1 MSDKDLNEI
10 QTKIALL
17 EKDAKTGEQ
26 IHRRL
31 EIAIDKLSDCAI
43 SLKGMLAQQEQKLTK
58 AEQTDEDI
66 FITLEARRKEWDND
80 LKELH
85 SRITTNTKELREHQI
100 QSENNMLNELRHMR
114 QQLSERVGV
123 LEKWRWLIIGGS
135 IIIGLMMS
143 NPSGNLWDFLN
154 QSLDFFHSFCYNISM
169 SSYIDIK
176 FINLLSTRLPKF
188 KRKSEYL
195 FNFRC
200 PHCGDSQKSLTK
212 ARGFV
217 YKKE

>member
-1 MSDKDLNEI
+1 MADDLSKI

-43 SLKGMLAQQEQKLTK
+43 SLKGMLVQQEQKLTR
-58 AEQTDEDI
+58 AEQTDDDI
-66 FITLEARRKEWDND
+66 FVTLEARRKEWDND

-85 SRITTNTKELREHQI
+85 SRITSNTKELREHQI

-143 NPSGNLWDFLN
+143 NPSGNLWEFLN
-154 QSLDFFHSFCYNISM
+154 
-169 SSYIDIK
+169 
-176 FINLLSTRLPKF
+176 
-188 KRKSEYL
+188 
-195 FNFRC
+195 
-200 PHCGDSQKSLTK
+200 
-212 ARGFV
+212 
-217 YKKE
+217 

>member
-1 MSDKDLNEI
+1 MADDLSKI

-85 SRITTNTKELREHQI
+85 ARITTNTKELREHQI

-143 NPSGNLWDFLN
+143 NPSGNLWEFLN
-154 QSLDFFHSFCYNISM
+154 
-169 SSYIDIK
+169 
-176 FINLLSTRLPKF
+176 
-188 KRKSEYL
+188 
-195 FNFRC
+195 
-200 PHCGDSQKSLTK
+200 
-212 ARGFV
+212 
-217 YKKE
+217 

>member
-1 MSDKDLNEI
+1 MADDLSKI

-66 FITLEARRKEWDND
+66 FITLESRRKEWDND

-85 SRITTNTKELREHQI
+85 ARITTNTKELREHQI

-143 NPSGNLWDFLN
+143 NPNGNFWEFLN
-154 QSLDFFHSFCYNISM
+154 
-169 SSYIDIK
+169 
-176 FINLLSTRLPKF
+176 
-188 KRKSEYL
+188 
-195 FNFRC
+195 
-200 PHCGDSQKSLTK
+200 
-212 ARGFV
+212 
-217 YKKE
+217 

>member
-1 MSDKDLNEI
+1 MADDLSKI

-66 FITLEARRKEWDND
+66 FITLVARRKEWDND

-154 QSLDFFHSFCYNISM
+154 
-169 SSYIDIK
+169 
-176 FINLLSTRLPKF
+176 
-188 KRKSEYL
+188 
-195 FNFRC
+195 
-200 PHCGDSQKSLTK
+200 
-212 ARGFV
+212 
-217 YKKE
+217 

>member
-1 MSDKDLNEI
+1 MSEKELNEI

-43 SLKGMLAQQEQKLTK
+43 SLKGMLAQQEQKLAK
-58 AEQTDEDI
+58 AEQTDDDI
-66 FITLEARRKEWDND
+66 FITLESRRKEWDND

-85 SRITTNTKELREHQI
+85 SRITTNSRELREHQVR
-100 QSENNMLNELRHMR
+100 SEQTMLNELRAMKT
-114 QQLSERVGV
+114 QLSERVGV

-143 NPSGNLWDFLN
+143 NPSGNIWEFLN
-154 QSLDFFHSFCYNISM
+154 
-169 SSYIDIK
+169 
-176 FINLLSTRLPKF
+176 
-188 KRKSEYL
+188 
-195 FNFRC
+195 
-200 PHCGDSQKSLTK
+200 
-212 ARGFV
+212 
-217 YKKE
+217 